1 MNEETSEEIN
11 GEEKQRTINSHEFLQ
26 NLKKSRKYS
35 NRNKGVK
42 EKNHITPDTHTHK
55 ISCRL

>member
-26 NLKKSRKYS
+26 NLKKK
-35 NRNKGVK
+35 
-42 EKNHITPDTHTHK
+42 
-55 ISCRL
+55 